1 MTGSGGLV
9 CMVNS
14 SRRVSG
20 VIFLTGSGS
29 KMTPPASTTLSAASS
44 KLPFGTADGVTFWT
58 VSEREMTPG
67 SLSIGLTVTVK
78 SPLTRLFCLV
88 FLRDIENDSLA
99 LRRAAFLRSFHVVD
113 HVATNA
119 KQWPFRSTSKR
130 QRRRTL
136 KIFYSKTKF
145 STLTRGK
152 CFNSDPNWKV
162 NASRELTPN
171 VIRADTD
178 LASNRKPIQL
188 DITDSKINEQRCL
201 SNGNIFKSMTHGAL
215 TRIR

>member
-1 MTGSGGLV
+1 M
-9 CMVNS
+9 
-14 SRRVSG
+14 
-20 VIFLTGSGS
+20 
-29 KMTPPASTTLSAASS
+29 
-44 KLPFGTADGVTFWT
+44 
-58 VSEREMTPG
+58 
-67 SLSIGLTVTVK
+67 
-78 SPLTRLFCLV
+78 
-88 FLRDIENDSLA
+88 
-99 LRRAAFLRSFHVVD
+99 
-113 HVATNA
+113 
-119 KQWPFRSTSKR
+119 
-130 QRRRTL
+130 
-136 KIFYSKTKF
+136 KI

-162 NASRELTPN
+162 KASRELTPN